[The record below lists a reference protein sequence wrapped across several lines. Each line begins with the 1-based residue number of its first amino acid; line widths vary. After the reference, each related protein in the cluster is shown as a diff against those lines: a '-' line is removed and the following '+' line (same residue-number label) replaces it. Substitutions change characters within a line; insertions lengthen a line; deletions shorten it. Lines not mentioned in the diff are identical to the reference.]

1 LDPERRRGGELGLP
15 DHGFIGAG
23 LHRAGVEEQAD
34 GYATARRR
42 FLPVLSQLALITQ
55 SARVAE
61 CASAQRP
68 CSPLGCVC
76 GIAVVAPLPRGI
88 TYQPFFVTVA
98 WFPKLFLEKGVWCLL
113 WWSGEA
119 AFPVVE

>member
-1 LDPERRRGGELGLP
+1 MDPERRRGGELGLP

-55 SARVAE
+55 SAPE
-61 CASAQRP
+61 QRQSQP
-68 CSPLGCVC
+68 QAFKGSKCTGVTHALQSV
-76 GIAVVAPLPRGI
+76 PLPRG
-88 TYQPFFVTVA
+88 PVRHS
-98 WFPKLFLEKGVWCLL
+98 GVFAELQW
-113 WWSGEA
+113 
-119 AFPVVE
+119 